1 MPRIVLSMI
10 VKDAAATLRAC
21 LESVCGVADEIVI
34 ADTGSSDATI
44 QIAQEFGARVFNVP
58 WENDFAVARNRSLAE
73 VQAEWVLVLDADEVL
88 DPSAKRVIPGLVAAP
103 NIAGYMVTIRNYF
116 LSLDDRIWDEPAKP
130 NDSTL
135 PAAKAYP
142 ACVDHENV
150 RLFRRDPRIYFVGRV
165 HETVGSR
172 IEECGMRLGPA
183 RFLIHHFGLG
193 ADAKTRAGKN
203 RFYHELGKLKVDEMP
218 ANAQAHLELGLVELE
233 NSGSVE
239 SALASF
245 ETACRLNPKFGVA
258 WFFAGVANA
267 RLGKYRESIEA
278 LKQAEKHGRRTPT
291 TMEFI
296 GDGYYNLGEF
306 ASAARAYERALKLG
320 PDSLHLEGKL
330 GLATVRR
337 GCSEPGLHRIRRAL
351 SQKPQSADLHDRL
364 ILALAS
370 IDRVSD
376 AALAAEEKLRAV
388 KTPTPRDFA
397 VAARLW
403 AQAGNWARAT
413 AVLHVGRQ
421 IHPEDASLQDLLDE
435 LGAKAGA
442 RVGELVAT
450 LNDRGVRVS
459 EH

>member
-1 MPRIVLSMI
+1 MPRIALSMI
-10 VKDAAATLRAC
+10 VKDAAATLRAS
-21 LESVCGVADEIVI
+21 LESVRGVANEIII
-34 ADTGSSDATI
+34 ADTGSSDASV
-44 QIAQEFGARVFNVP
+44 QIAREFGARVFNIP
-58 WENDFAVARNRSLAE
+58 WENDFAVARNRALAE
-73 VQAEWVLVLDADEVL
+73 VQADWVLVLDADEVL
-88 DPSAKRVIPGLVAAP
+88 DSEAKKIIPGLVAATKT
-103 NIAGYMVTIRNYF
+103 AGYMVAIRNYF

-142 ACVDHENV
+142 AYVDHENV

-172 IEECGMRLGPA
+172 IEESGMCLGRA
-183 RFLIHHFGLG
+183 RFLIHHFGLA
-193 ADAKTRAGKN
+193 ADAKTRARKN

-218 ANAQAHLELGLVELE
+218 QNAQAHLELGLVELE
-233 NSGSVE
+233 DSGSVE

-245 ETACRLNPKFGVA
+245 ETACRLNPELGVA
-258 WFFAGVANA
+258 WFFAGAANA

-296 GDGYYNLGEF
+296 GDGYYNLAEY
-306 ASAARAYERALKLG
+306 AAAARAYERALNLA
-320 PDSLHLEGKL
+320 PESLHLEGKL
-330 GLATVRR
+330 GLASVRR
-337 GCSEPGLHRIRRAL
+337 GCTEPGLQRIRHAL
-351 SQKPQSADLHDRL
+351 SKSPHLAELHDRL

-370 IDRVSD
+370 IERVSD
-376 AALAAEEKLRAV
+376 AALAAEQKLRAV
-388 KTPTPRDFA
+388 KTPIPRDFA

-403 AQAGNWARAT
+403 AQAGNWARAA

-421 IHPEDASLQDLLDE
+421 IHPEDANLQELLNE
-435 LGAKAGA
+435 LGAKAGP